1 MIEAKTVIL
10 ASWLRKI
17 GGLLLVVASIA
28 LYLLFERTRVVILP
42 FLGVVLFVGGYYLLF
57 QEFELLE
64 RYKHV
69 ITPLAVGLIL
79 FAALL
84 SAGLDKI
91 ILETTL
97 AQYMIYPATYIPIWI
112 LNLFGADFHADILPT
127 DEGTIIGVVNFPAT
141 SKATGALVNEACSGI
156 HSFLIFMSTF
166 TLVMLY
172 LGWDAPK
179 RKLAISFLIGL
190 AGTLTS
196 NWVRLIL
203 VYVAGYFLGAARML
217 DVHTYAGLV
226 IFLLWMAVF
235 WNYAINYLL
244 PPRDTST
251 SDEEQ
256 PPETPHERDIPTS

>member
-1 MIEAKTVIL
+1 MILT
-10 ASWLRKI
+10 SWLRKL
-17 GGLLLVVASIA
+17 GGLILVIASIVF
-28 LYLLFERTRVVILP
+28 YLLFEKTRVVLLP
-42 FLGVVLFVGGYYLLF
+42 PLGVVLFVGGYYLLL

-91 ILETTL
+91 ILETSL
-97 AQYMIYPATYIPIWI
+97 ARYMIYPATYIPIWI
-112 LNLFGADFHADILPT
+112 LNLFGAGFHADILPT
-127 DEGTIIGVVNFPAT
+127 DEGTIVGVVIFPAS
-141 SKATGALVNEACSGI
+141 SKTPGASVNEACSGI
-156 HSFLIFMSTF
+156 HSFLIFMCTF

-179 RKLAISFLIGL
+179 RKLAISFFIGL

-203 VYVAGYFLGAARML
+203 VYVAGYFLGTTRML
-217 DVHTYAGLV
+217 QVHTYAGLV
-226 IFLLWMAVF
+226 IFLLWMAAF

-244 PPRDTST
+244 PPRDTSS
-251 SDEEQ
+251 SDEGQEQ
-256 PPETPHERDIPTS
+256 PPKPPYERDVPTS

>member
-1 MIEAKTVIL
+1 MIEAKTVNL
-10 ASWLRKI
+10 TSCLRKI
-17 GGLLLVVASIA
+17 SGLLLVAASIA
-28 LYLLFERTRVVILP
+28 LYLLFEKTRAVILP
-42 FLGVVLFVGGYYLLF
+42 FLGVALFVGGYYLLL

-64 RYKHV
+64 RYKHL

-84 SAGLDKI
+84 SVGLDKI

-97 AQYMIYPATYIPIWI
+97 ARYMIYPATYIPIWI

-127 DEGTIIGVVNFPAT
+127 VDGSIEGIIIFPAT
-141 SKATGALVNEACSGI
+141 SKTLSARVNEACSGI

-203 VYVAGYFLGAARML
+203 VYVSGYFLGAARML

-226 IFLLWMAVF
+226 IFLLWMAIF

-244 PPRDTST
+244 PPRDTSS

-256 PPETPHERDIPTS
+256 PPETPHEQEITAS